1 MSTYDDW
8 VVNFKVNTSP
18 LDTALRKV
26 EQLRQAMNGLHGV
39 GGMGGGLGGGG
50 GRRTGSR
57 QLSPEQEQAKR
68 TREFYDSQRHLNHNQ
83 RLREQHERSLDRT
96 HKAEIAAYKEAA
108 KRERELAKA
117 EIAAYTERSQR
128 AKKLAELRQNQQYQL
143 AGIQARQAQQRRT
156 LEQNQQY
163 QLAGIRGAEAQRR
176 RQLEQQQQYQ
186 LAGINAANRQRAMD
200 LAESQAHREN
210 RWRNQE
216 ARRAEAQGG
225 RDFRLGTSQISGNMA
240 LDRME
245 ARMNRYGIN
254 DPRSRNELAGIR
266 QSLDAARNQG
276 DIARLAPRM
285 REFSIATNE
294 AIRHQQSLERQLR
307 RNNFATQ
314 SMSNSMANMA
324 RSYLSI
330 YAVMGGGRSLYEN
343 AKKMEAMQ
351 TKLLMGT
358 GSKAEAANEYSYI
371 KGKAQETGTDLL
383 SMTNL
388 YSQMAIT
395 GKDTGMGKDKLRK
408 VFEDV
413 TTMQIG
419 YGMSPEQQKLTT
431 KAIIQMMSFSG

>member
-18 LDTALRKV
+18 LDAALRKV

-50 GRRTGSR
+50 RRTGTR

-143 AGIQARQAQQRRT
+143 AGIQARQAQQRRA

-186 LAGINAANRQRAMD
+186 LAGLNAAARQRAMD

-225 RDFRLGTSQISGNMA
+225 RDFRLGTSVMSRSMT

-245 ARMNRYGIN
+245 ARMNRAGVG
-254 DPRSRNELAGIR
+254 DRTELANLR
-266 QSLDAARNQG
+266 QLLGSARNQG

-314 SMSNSMANMA
+314 SMSNSMANLA

-395 GKDTGMGKDKLRK
+395 GKDTGMGKDTLRK

-431 KAIIQMMSFSG
+431 KAIIQMMSFSE